1 MVNAM
6 PESTAC
12 LQAAPLLPALQH
24 PLVQRLLEGHPGL
37 LRDLLNGL
45 GSPLHLMLPQVFAQN
60 AVAFSNCLRRTGVDG
75 LVMYAKKANKAR
87 CLVNACAQLGLGVD
101 AASAEELTQALGAGV
116 PGRVIGISGPAKHPA
131 LMRLAIRQHCL
142 LAVDSLEELQAY
154 AEVATSEQRGAR
166 VLLRWRPDSQPRS
179 RFGMT
184 TPELDHALG
193 ICQTRQAHL
202 ALEGFSFHLNGYSA
216 GERAEATHQL
226 LARCLDARS
235 LGLRADCIDIGG
247 GFAVRYVDTAAW
259 RDFEAQQRAEH
270 YHAGKTFDSFYPYA
284 SQSHGA
290 DMLAAVLACK
300 SDTGN
305 TLSKCLRRESI
316 RLLIEPGRSLLDQ
329 AGITLFRVQGVKDR
343 PEGYGVLTVEGT
355 SFSMSE
361 QWFNSEY
368 LPDPVLLGGSDFP
381 SDAAPYIAC
390 VAGTSCLD
398 SDMVSWRKLRLPR
411 RPSPGDV
418 LVYLNTA
425 GYQMDSNESPFH
437 DLPLP
442 HKVAIEF
449 DGEQHPRWR
458 LDSVA
463 PLQDLHLI

>member
-1 MVNAM
+1 MVSAVS
-6 PESTAC
+6 ESTAR
-12 LQAAPLLPALQH
+12 LQPAPMLPALQH
-24 PLVQRLLEGHPGL
+24 RLVRRLLDVHAGL
-37 LRDLLNGL
+37 LHELVNGL

-60 AVAFSNCLRRTGVDG
+60 AVAFSDSLRRTGVDG
-75 LVMYAKKANKAR
+75 LVMFAKKANKAR
-87 CLVNACAQLGLGVD
+87 CLVNGCAQLGLGVD

-116 PGRVIGISGPAKHPA
+116 PGRVIGVSGPAKHPA
-131 LMRLAIRQHCL
+131 LMRMAIRQNCL
-142 LAVDSLEELQAY
+142 IAMDSLDELQAC
-154 AEVATSEQRGAR
+154 AEVAASEQRGAR
-166 VLLRWRPDSQPRS
+166 VLLRWRPDSRPRS

-184 TPELDHALG
+184 APELDQALR
-193 ICQTRQAHL
+193 ICQARQARL
-202 ALEGFSFHLNGYSA
+202 GLEGFSFHLNGYSPS
-216 GERAEATHQL
+216 ERAEAAHHL
-226 LARCLDARS
+226 LARCLDARR

-259 RDFEAQQRAEH
+259 RDFKAQQQAEH
-270 YHAGKTFDSFYPYA
+270 YHAGKSFDGFYPYA

-290 DMLAAVLACK
+290 DMLAAVLASK
-300 SDTGN
+300 NDTGEA
-305 TLSKCLRRESI
+305 LSECLRRDGI
-316 RLLIEPGRSLLDQ
+316 RLLLEPGRALLDQ
-329 AGITLFRVQGVKDR
+329 AGVTLFRVQGVKDR
-343 PEGYGVLTVEGT
+343 PDGYGVLTVEGT

-368 LPDPVLLGGSDFP
+368 LPDPVLLGECRPDG
-381 SDAAPYIAC
+381 APYIAC

-449 DGEQHPRWR
+449 DCEQRPRWR

-463 PLQDLHLI
+463 PLQELHLI